1 MVLGQWSAASRPPPA
16 WIRGRRR
23 RAVGLRAAVSDRRA
37 RTWEE
42 AQPGDELALGVLV
55 ARRALFGTPR
65 EALPRAQQSR
75 HDPLIADACARALET
90 TPPTGFDADGVL
102 ERDGVRSQRLD
113 IRRAAVEPI
122 TLIAR
127 WAGAVAGLSGGS
139 TPERLQAAAQDGVIN
154 DADAGTLSDA
164 FEVAFE
170 LRLRDTTWSSSPK
183 PADDLV
189 EPVGVDEPLA
199 RDHLR
204 ARVAARPAETA
215 SVRLLSPRGAAAARY
230 AAAGRPAGPPWR
242 EANWCAIDLELTGLD
257 PRRPR

>member
-1 MVLGQWSAASRPPPA
+1 M
-16 WIRGRRR
+16 
-23 RAVGLRAAVSDRRA
+23 
-37 RTWEE
+37 
-42 AQPGDELALGVLV
+42 LA
-55 ARRALFGTPR
+55 
-65 EALPRAQQSR
+65 
-75 HDPLIADACARALET
+75 ARALET

-127 WAGAVAGLSGGS
+127 WAGAAAGLSGGS

-170 LRLRDTTWSSSPK
+170 LRLRHHMEQLAAGK

-189 EPVGVDEPLA
+189 EPVLMSPLA

-204 ARVAARPAETA
+204 DVFRAVA
-215 SVRLLSPRGAAAARY
+215 SVQRRLRQ
-230 AAAGRPAGPPWR
+230 
-242 EANWCAIDLELTGLD
+242 
-257 PRRPR
+257 